1 MHIKKSIAPIKKVL
15 RGTGKIKIKIF
26 AWIIKTK
33 TKAPQAIDE
42 EKKENWQKT
51 T

>member
-1 MHIKKSIAPIKKVL
+1 MHIKKWIAVPTKVL

-33 TKAPQAIDE
+33 AKAPQAIDE
-42 EKKENWQKT
+42 ENKENWQKIT
-51 T
+51 